1 MFSKR
6 LYYLLI
12 LLLSCLNSFAQ
23 QNDSLK
29 HRIEVKDSENIS
41 VNDTIHPVYVVDS
54 AKTKDSINKASVKY
68 RDSLKADS
76 LKKVMALRAGLNKND
91 SSTYRYLMEGKYYP
105 FFANPI
111 NMFMPERIPN
121 SKDMIFYILLGLVM
135 ILAIIRIIFTKYIRN
150 LFTLFFQTSFR
161 QNQTRDQMAQSNIAS
176 LLMNITFILC
186 SGIYISLMTNYFD
199 ANNLSF
205 TTMVIYGCVAVSVTY
220 IFKFIFLSLLGWIFN
235 TKEMIQSYNF
245 VVFLLNKIIGVCLIP
260 FVWLIAFSTD
270 GIKQVAVT
278 ISICLLILLF
288 IYRYIVGISIARKGI
303 QVNAIHFFLYLC
315 CVEVL
320 PLMLLF
326 KVFNLYIG
334 TIN

>member
-1 MFSKR
+1 MFLKKFH
-6 LYYLLI
+6 YLLI
-12 LLLSCLNSFAQ
+12 LLLCCLNSFAQ
-23 QNDSLK
+23 QKDSIK
-29 HRIEVKDSENIS
+29 HRIVANDSENIS
-41 VNDTIHPVYVVDS
+41 VNDTIHTVLVDS
-54 AKTKDSINKASVKY
+54 AKIKDSITASIH
-68 RDSLKADS
+68 RIDSLKADS
-76 LKKVMALRAGLNKND
+76 LKKVMAKRAELNKKD
-91 SSTYRYLMEGKYYP
+91 TSTYRYLMNGEYYP
-105 FFANPI
+105 FFTTPI
-111 NMFMPERIPN
+111 MMFMPERIPN

-135 ILAIIRIIFTKYIRN
+135 ILAIIRIIFTKYIKN

-161 QNQTRDQMAQSNIAS
+161 QNQTRDQMVQNSIAS
-176 LLMNITFILC
+176 LLMNLTFILC
-186 SGIYISLMTNYFD
+186 GGIYISLMTNYFD

-205 TTMVIYGCVAVSVTY
+205 TTMVIYGSIAVSVIY
-220 IFKFIFLSLLGWIFN
+220 LFKFIFLSLLGWIFN
-235 TKEMIQSYNF
+235 TKDMIQSYNF

-270 GIKQVAVT
+270 GVKQVAVT

>member
-1 MFSKR
+1 MFPIKF
-6 LYYLLI
+6 YYLLI
-12 LLLSCLNSFAQ
+12 FLLCYLNSFAQ
-23 QNDSLK
+23 QKDSIK
-29 HRIEVKDSENIS
+29 HPVELKDSEYIS
-41 VNDTIHPVYVVDS
+41 ADDTLHHPVYIDS
-54 AKTKDSINKASVKY
+54 ARFKDSITILIHKL
-68 RDSLKADS
+68 DSLKADS
-76 LKKVMALRAGLNKND
+76 LKKIMAIRAGLNKKD
-91 SSTYRYLMEGKYYP
+91 TSTYRYLMGGEYYP
-105 FFANPI
+105 FYASPV

-121 SKDMIFYILLGLVM
+121 SKDMIFYILLGLVV

-161 QNQTRDQMAQSNIAS
+161 QNQTRDQMAQNNIAS
-176 LLMNITFILC
+176 LLMNLNFVLC
-186 SGIYISLMTNYFD
+186 GGIYISLMTNFFD
-199 ANNLSF
+199 ANSLTF
-205 TTMVIYGCVAVSVTY
+205 TTMVIYGSIAVSVTY
-220 IFKFIFLSLLGWIFN
+220 LFKFIFLFLLGWIFN

-260 FVWLIAFSTD
+260 FVWLIAFSND

-288 IYRYIVGISIARKGI
+288 IYRYIVGISIARNGI

-315 CVEVL
+315 CVEAL